1 MDQAE
6 SQNQKFSRNFRKC
19 GHDSNLDRSDPLPA
33 GGLRKIHLPNRYFA
47 DRNHGS
53 NSRWY
58 YDELRSDGD
67 SAMGQK
73 NIFQTSRLESTS
85 ATGFIR
91 GFYMKIFYRTAV
103 KPLCNIPQELLFSTI
118 HCKRKT
124 VFDSINAHKTALPK
138 SV

>member
-103 KPLCNIPQELLFSTI
+103 LFYIKYKSNFRNIENYM
-118 HCKRKT
+118 CKQKFHYQ
-124 VFDSINAHKTALPK
+124 V
-138 SV
+138 